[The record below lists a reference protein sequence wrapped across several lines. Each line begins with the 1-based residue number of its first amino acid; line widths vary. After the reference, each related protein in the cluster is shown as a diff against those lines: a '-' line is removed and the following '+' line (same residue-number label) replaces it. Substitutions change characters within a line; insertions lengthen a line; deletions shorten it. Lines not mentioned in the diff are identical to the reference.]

1 MKNEKMKAP
10 DILTGKDLD
19 YLKDIFGWN
28 YTLYKFCS
36 NNTQN
41 IEDKEIIKLFNEC
54 NNFFYDN
61 MNLVIDL
68 LAKKDGNNE

>member
-1 MKNEKMKAP
+1 MEELKKAP

-28 YTLYKFCS
+28 YTLFKLGE
-36 NNTQN
+36 NT
-41 IEDKEIIKLFNEC
+41 IDCVEDKEIKKLYERC
-54 NNFFYDN
+54 NTFFYDN

-68 LAKKDGNNE
+68 LERNEDNE

>member
-1 MKNEKMKAP
+1 MNNKKAP

-28 YTLYKFCS
+28 YTLYKFGENS
-36 NNTQN
+36 INS
-41 IEDKEIIKLFNEC
+41 ILDEEIVKLFKEC

-61 MNLVIDL
+61 MNIILDI
-68 LAKKDGNNE
+68 LAKGEANE

>member
-1 MKNEKMKAP
+1 MNTNKKAP

-28 YTLYKFCS
+28 YTLYKLGENS
-36 NNTQN
+36 IDYIKSQ
-41 IEDKEIIKLFNEC
+41 EIVKLFKEC

-61 MNLVIDL
+61 MNTIIDI
-68 LAKKDGNNE
+68 LAKEKDYE

>member
-1 MKNEKMKAP
+1 MEKKKAP

-28 YTLYKFCS
+28 YTLYKLGENS
-36 NNTQN
+36 
-41 IEDKEIIKLFNEC
+41 IELIENEEIIKLYKEC

-61 MNLVIDL
+61 MNIIIDII
-68 LAKKDGNNE
+68 AKDDGNE

>member
-1 MKNEKMKAP
+1 MKNDKNKAP

-28 YTLYKFCS
+28 YTLYKLGE
-36 NNTQN
+36 NTVDL
-41 IEDKEIIKLFNEC
+41 IEANEIVKLYKEC

-61 MNLVIDL
+61 MNIILDI
-68 LAKKDGNNE
+68 LAKGEENE

>member
-1 MKNEKMKAP
+1 MKNEKNKAP

-28 YTLYKFCS
+28 YTLYKLGENS
-36 NNTQN
+36 IDL
-41 IEDKEIIKLFNEC
+41 IEDTEIVKLYKEC

-61 MNLVIDL
+61 MNIILDI
-68 LAKKDGNNE
+68 LAKGEENEQ

>member
-1 MKNEKMKAP
+1 MNKEYKQAP

-28 YTLYKFCS
+28 FNYYKVLEDSLQF
-36 NNTQN
+36 
-41 IEDKEIIKLFNEC
+41 IEDKEISKLVTEC

-61 MNLVIDL
+61 MNTILTL
-68 LAKKDGNNE
+68 LESGGNDE

>member
-1 MKNEKMKAP
+1 MEKNRAP

-28 YTLYKFCS
+28 YTLYKIGINS
-36 NNTQN
+36 IDN
-41 IEDKEIIKLFNEC
+41 IQDNEIIKLYKEC

-61 MNLVIDL
+61 MNIIIDI
-68 LAKKDGNNE
+68 LAKDEANEE

>member
-1 MKNEKMKAP
+1 MKSEKNKAP

-28 YTLYKFCS
+28 YTLYKLGENS
-36 NNTQN
+36 IDS
-41 IEDKEIIKLFNEC
+41 IEDTEIVKLYKEC

-61 MNLVIDL
+61 MNIILDI
-68 LAKKDGNNE
+68 LAKDEENE